1 MAFLLPL
8 GGDSEGKQC
17 NVGCELYPGVSALQC
32 FIFKLGNVYMVVNS
46 IIYILKCILKEKSR
60 APFEDLSIKK

>member
-1 MAFLLPL
+1 MRGSSAMWDVNYTQGFRLYNVLFLNWVMCTWLLIP
-8 GGDSEGKQC
+8 
-17 NVGCELYPGVSALQC
+17 
-32 FIFKLGNVYMVVNS
+32 